1 MHNGHVK
8 KTQDKGEASE
18 GKGNGETSPGKK
30 RWGGEAKEIKKKK
43 KKNGRYQE
51 TRGIKLGETPQIL
64 AGKTTKHEE

>member
-30 RWGGEAKEIKKKK
+30 RWGGEGKEMKKKK
-43 KKNGRYQE
+43 KKKMEDIKKQE
-51 TRGIKLGETPQIL
+51 E
-64 AGKTTKHEE
+64 

>member
-30 RWGGEAKEIKKKK
+30 RWGGEGKEMKKKK
-43 KKNGRYQE
+43 WKISRNKRNKVGRN
-51 TRGIKLGETPQIL
+51 TPNSCREDDK
-64 AGKTTKHEE
+64 A